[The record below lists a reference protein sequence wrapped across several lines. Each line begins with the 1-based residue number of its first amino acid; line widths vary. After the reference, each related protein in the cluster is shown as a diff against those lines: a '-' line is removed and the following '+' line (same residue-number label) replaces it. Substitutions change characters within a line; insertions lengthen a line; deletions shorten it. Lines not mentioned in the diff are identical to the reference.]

1 VTINCAQGT
10 VPKAYL
16 RGYAKELCQ
25 ELCDRAICLGVG
37 SCFYG
42 FPLPLASSPTV
53 LPVPV
58 WFSLGLKKNRAKNY
72 YKIIYC
78 FIE

>member
-1 VTINCAQGT
+1 MPRSCA
-10 VPKAYL
+10 KSC
-16 RGYAKELCQ
+16 AKELCQ
-25 ELCDRAICLGVG
+25 ELCLGVG
-37 SCFYG
+37 SCFFG

-53 LPVPV
+53 PPIPV
-58 WFSLGLKKNRAKNY
+58 WFSLGFFFKIRAKNY